1 MMVNFCVAT
10 SSEEMVPPDIAFL
23 KDFLKAEKEV
33 VLGSF
38 GVQFEV
44 EKKLIA
50 TDIELPNG
58 KQIDLNFLS
67 DNDRSVNLLVSD
79 MDGTLLEEECI
90 DEIAELVGK
99 GPEVKKITALAMKE
113 GLNFEEALVRRLA
126 LIKGTEIEV
135 LEKCMAKRINIR
147 YGAKVLFKTFKK
159 HFGDTAILSGGFT
172 FFSDRIQRELKA
184 DFSFANVLEFKNNR
198 LTGKILGSVINSEKK
213 TELMKQLSARQGKN
227 ISNAVAVGDG
237 NNDIAMISES
247 HMGISFRGGDQVNL
261 SAKHV
266 LKNSNISAI
275 LHLLGL
281 REDQFVY

>member
-172 FFSDRIQRELKA
+172 FFSDRIQRQLKA

-198 LTGKILGSVINSEKK
+198 LTGKILGSIVNSERK
-213 TELMKQLSARQGKN
+213 TELMKQLCARQGKN

-237 NNDIAMISES
+237 NNDIAMITES
-247 HMGISFRGGDQVNL
+247 HMGISFRGGDQVNR

>member
-1 MMVNFCVAT
+1 MLNFCVAT
-10 SSEEMVPPDIAFL
+10 SSEEMVPSDISFV
-23 KDFLKAEKEV
+23 KDYLQAEKGV

-44 EKKLIA
+44 EKQLIA
-50 TDIELPNG
+50 TDIKLHNG
-58 KQIDLNFLS
+58 KKIDLNFLS
-67 DNDRSVNLLVSD
+67 EEDRCVHLLVAD
-79 MDGTLLEEECI
+79 MDGTILEEECI
-90 DEIAELVGK
+90 DEIAELIGK

-113 GLNFEEALVRRLA
+113 GLNFEEALERRLA

-135 LEKCMAKRINIR
+135 LEKCIAKRINIR
-147 YGAKVLFKTFKK
+147 DGAEVLFKTFKK
-159 HFGDTAILSGGFT
+159 HFGETAILSGGFT
-172 FFSDRIQRELKA
+172 FFSDRIQRDLKA
-184 DFSFANVLEFKNNR
+184 DFSFANVLEFKSNR

-213 TELMKQLSARQGKN
+213 TELMKRLSARQGKK
-227 ISNAVAVGDG
+227 ISNVVAVGDG
-237 NNDIAMISES
+237 NNDIGMISES
-247 HMGISFRGGDQVNL
+247 RMGISFRGSHQVNL

>member
-33 VLGSF
+33 VLGSL

-50 TDIELPNG
+50 TDIKLPNG

-172 FFSDRIQRELKA
+172 FFSDRIQRQLKA

-198 LTGKILGSVINSEKK
+198 LTGKILGSIVNSEKK

>member
-1 MMVNFCVAT
+1 MVNFCVAT

-58 KQIDLNFLS
+58 KKIDLNFLS

-172 FFSDRIQRELKA
+172 FFSERIQRQLNA

-198 LTGKILGSVINSEKK
+198 LTGKILGSIVNSERK
-213 TELMKQLSARQGKN
+213 TELMKQLCARQGRN

-281 REDQFVY
+281 REDEFVY

>member
-1 MMVNFCVAT
+1 
-10 SSEEMVPPDIAFL
+10 
-23 KDFLKAEKEV
+23 
-33 VLGSF
+33 
-38 GVQFEV
+38 
-44 EKKLIA
+44 
-50 TDIELPNG
+50 
-58 KQIDLNFLS
+58 
-67 DNDRSVNLLVSD
+67 
-79 MDGTLLEEECI
+79 
-90 DEIAELVGK
+90 
-99 GPEVKKITALAMKE
+99 
-113 GLNFEEALVRRLA
+113 
-126 LIKGTEIEV
+126 
-135 LEKCMAKRINIR
+135 MAKRINIR
-147 YGAKVLFKTFKK
+147 DGAKVLFKTFKK

-198 LTGKILGSVINSEKK
+198 LTGKILGSIVNSEKK

-247 HMGISFRGGDQVNL
+247 HMGVSFRGGDLVNL

-275 LHLLGL
+275 LYLLGL

>member
-1 MMVNFCVAT
+1 MFNFCVAT
-10 SSEEMVPPDIAFL
+10 SSGAMLASEIAFL
-23 KDFLKAEKEV
+23 KDHLKADRV
-33 VLGSF
+33 DVLGPF

-50 TDIELPNG
+50 TAIRLTNG
-58 KQIDLNFLS
+58 KKVDLNFIS
-67 DNDRSVNLLVSD
+67 EDERRVHLLVSD
-79 MDGTLLEEECI
+79 MDGTILEEECI

-99 GPEVKKITALAMKE
+99 GPEVKKITASAMKE
-113 GLNFEEALVRRLA
+113 GLNFEEALERRLA

-147 YGAKVLFKTFKK
+147 HGAKVLFKTFKK

-198 LTGKILGSVINSEKK
+198 LTGKILGSIVNSEKK

-237 NNDIAMISES
+237 NNDIGMISES
-247 HMGISFRGGDQVNL
+247 RMGISFRGSHQVNL

-281 REDQFVY
+281 KEDQFVH

>member
-1 MMVNFCVAT
+1 LCVAT
-10 SSEEMVPPDIAFL
+10 SSEKMVPSDIAFL
-23 KDFLKAEKEV
+23 KDYLKAEKEV

-38 GVQFEV
+38 GVQFEI

-50 TDIELPNG
+50 TDIEIGNG
-58 KQIDLNFLS
+58 KKIDLNFLS

-113 GLNFEEALVRRLA
+113 GLNFEEALERRLA

-237 NNDIAMISES
+237 NNDIAMIAES

-275 LHLLGL
+275 LYLLGL
-281 REDQFVY
+281 RESQFVY

>member
-1 MMVNFCVAT
+1 MLNFCVAT
-10 SSEEMVPPDIAFL
+10 SCEEMVTSDIAFL
-23 KDFLKAEKEV
+23 KNYLKAERED

-38 GVQFEV
+38 GAQFEV

-50 TDIELPNG
+50 RDVMVHNG
-58 KQIDLNFLS
+58 KKIDLNFLS
-67 DNDRSVNLLVSD
+67 EGDRKVHLLVSD
-79 MDGTLLEEECI
+79 MDGTILEEECI
-90 DEIAELVGK
+90 DEIAELIGK

-113 GLNFEEALVRRLA
+113 DLNFEEALERRLA

-147 YGAKVLFKTFKK
+147 DGAEVLFKTFKK
-159 HFGDTAILSGGFT
+159 HFGETAILSGGFT
-172 FFSDRIQRELKA
+172 FFSDRIQRNLKA
-184 DFSFANVLEFKNNR
+184 DFSFANVLELKSNR
-198 LTGKILGSVINSEKK
+198 LTGKILGSIINSERK

-227 ISNAVAVGDG
+227 TSDVVAVGDG
-237 NNDIAMISES
+237 NNDIGMISES
-247 HMGISFRGGDQVNL
+247 RMGISFRGSHQVNL

>member
-1 MMVNFCVAT
+1 MVNFCVAT
-10 SSEEMVPPDIAFL
+10 SSEEMVPLDIAFL
-23 KDFLKAEKEV
+23 KDYLKAEKEV

-99 GPEVKKITALAMKE
+99 GTEVKKITALAMKE
-113 GLNFEEALVRRLA
+113 GLNFEEALDRRLA

-135 LEKCMAKRINIR
+135 LEKCIAKRINIR
-147 YGAKVLFKTFKK
+147 CGAKVLFKTFKK

-172 FFSDRIQRELKA
+172 FFSDRIQRKLKA

-198 LTGKILGSVINSEKK
+198 LTGKILGSIINSEKK
-213 TELMKQLSARQGKN
+213 AELMKQLSTRQGKN
-227 ISNAVAVGDG
+227 ISNAIAVGDG

-266 LKNSNISAI
+266 LNNSNISAI

>member
-1 MMVNFCVAT
+1 MLNFCVAT
-10 SSEEMVPPDIAFL
+10 SFEEMIPSDITFL
-23 KDFLKAEKEV
+23 KNYLKAEKEV

-50 TDIELPNG
+50 TDIKLRHG
-58 KQIDLNFLS
+58 KKIDLNFLS
-67 DNDRSVNLLVSD
+67 ENDRSVNLLVSD

-147 YGAKVLFKTFKK
+147 CGAKVLFKTFKK

-198 LTGKILGSVINSEKK
+198 LTGKILGSIINSERK

-247 HMGISFRGGDQVNL
+247 HVGVSFRGGDQVNL

>member
-1 MMVNFCVAT
+1 MVNFCVAT

-198 LTGKILGSVINSEKK
+198 LTGKILGSIVNSEKK

>member
-1 MMVNFCVAT
+1 VAT

-23 KDFLKAEKEV
+23 KDYLKAEKEV
-33 VLGSF
+33 VLGSL

-50 TDIELPNG
+50 TDIKLPNG

-67 DNDRSVNLLVSD
+67 ENDRSVNLLVSD

-113 GLNFEEALVRRLA
+113 GLDFEEALVRRLA

-159 HFGDTAILSGGFT
+159 HFGETAILSGGFT
-172 FFSDRIQRELKA
+172 FFSDRLQRELKA

-213 TELMKQLSARQGKN
+213 TKLMKQLSARQGKN

>member
-50 TDIELPNG
+50 TDIALPNG

-159 HFGDTAILSGGFT
+159 HFGETAILSGGFT

-198 LTGKILGSVINSEKK
+198 LTGKILGSIVNSEKK

>member
-23 KDFLKAEKEV
+23 KDLLKAEKEV

-50 TDIELPNG
+50 TDIKLPNG

-198 LTGKILGSVINSEKK
+198 LTGKILGSIVNSERK

>member
-1 MMVNFCVAT
+1 MLNFCVAT
-10 SSEEMVPPDIAFL
+10 SCEELVPSDIVFL
-23 KDFLKAEKEV
+23 KEYLKAEKEL

-44 EKKLIA
+44 EKKSIA
-50 TDIELPNG
+50 TDIKLHTG

-67 DNDRSVNLLVSD
+67 EYDRSVHLLVSD

-113 GLNFEEALVRRLA
+113 GLNFEEALERRLA
-126 LIKGTEIEV
+126 LIKGTGIEV
-135 LEKCMAKRINIR
+135 LEKCLAKRINIR
-147 YGAKVLFKTFKK
+147 CGAKVLFQTFKK
-159 HFGDTAILSGGFT
+159 YFGETAILSGGFT
-172 FFSDRIQRELKA
+172 FFSDSIQRDLEA
-184 DFSFANVLEFKNNR
+184 DFSFANVLEFKSNR

-213 TELMKQLSARQGKN
+213 AELMKQLIARQGKN
-227 ISNAVAVGDG
+227 SSNVVAVGDG

-247 HMGISFRGGDQVNL
+247 HMGISFRGGDQVNVA
-261 SAKHV
+261 AKHV
-266 LKNSNISAI
+266 LRNSNISAI

-281 REDQFVY
+281 GEDQFVY

>member
-1 MMVNFCVAT
+1 MLNLCVAT
-10 SSEEMVPPDIAFL
+10 SSEKMVPSDIAFL
-23 KDFLKAEKEV
+23 KDYLKAEKEV

-38 GVQFEV
+38 GVQFEI

-50 TDIELPNG
+50 TDIELGNG
-58 KQIDLNFLS
+58 KKIDLNFLS

-113 GLNFEEALVRRLA
+113 GLNFEEALERRLA

-172 FFSDRIQRELKA
+172 FFSDQIQRELKA

-198 LTGKILGSVINSEKK
+198 LTGKILGSVINPEKK

-275 LHLLGL
+275 LYLLGL

>member
-1 MMVNFCVAT
+1 MR
-10 SSEEMVPPDIAFL
+10 
-23 KDFLKAEKEV
+23 
-33 VLGSF
+33 
-38 GVQFEV
+38 
-44 EKKLIA
+44 
-50 TDIELPNG
+50 LP
-58 KQIDLNFLS
+58 
-67 DNDRSVNLLVSD
+67 NLLVK
-79 MDGTLLEEECI
+79 E
-90 DEIAELVGK
+90 
-99 GPEVKKITALAMKE
+99 PEVKKITALAMKE
-113 GLNFEEALVRRLA
+113 GLNFEEALERRLA

-147 YGAKVLFKTFKK
+147 CGAKVLFKTFKK
-159 HFGDTAILSGGFT
+159 HFGETAILSGGFT

-198 LTGKILGSVINSEKK
+198 LTGKILGSIVNSEKK
-213 TELMKQLSARQGKN
+213 AELMKQLSARQGKN

>member
-1 MMVNFCVAT
+1 MVNFCVAT

-50 TDIELPNG
+50 TDIKLPNG

-67 DNDRSVNLLVSD
+67 DNDRNVNLLVSD

-113 GLNFEEALVRRLA
+113 GLNFEEALIRRLA

-147 YGAKVLFKTFKK
+147 FGAKVLFKTFKK

-237 NNDIAMISES
+237 NNDIAMISQS

-275 LHLLGL
+275 LYLLGL
-281 REDQFVY
+281 RENQFVY

>member
-1 MMVNFCVAT
+1 MLNFCVAT
-10 SSEEMVPPDIAFL
+10 SSEEMVPSDITFL
-23 KDFLKAEKEV
+23 KDHLKAEKEV

-50 TDIELPNG
+50 TGIELRNG

-67 DNDRSVNLLVSD
+67 ENDRVVNLLVSD

-147 YGAKVLFKTFKK
+147 CGAKVLFKTFKK

-172 FFSDRIQRELKA
+172 FFSDRIQRQLKA

-198 LTGKILGSVINSEKK
+198 LTGKILGSIVNSERK

>member
-1 MMVNFCVAT
+1 MLNFCVAT
-10 SSEEMVPPDIAFL
+10 SCEKIVNSDIAFL
-23 KDFLKAEKEV
+23 KDYLKAERED

-50 TDIELPNG
+50 TDINLHNG
-58 KQIDLNFLS
+58 KKIDLNFLS
-67 DNDRSVNLLVSD
+67 EDDRRVHLLVSD
-79 MDGTLLEEECI
+79 MDGTILEEECI
-90 DEIAELVGK
+90 DEIAELIGK
-99 GPEVKKITALAMKE
+99 GPEVKKITALAMNE
-113 GLNFEEALVRRLA
+113 GLNFEEALERRLA

-147 YGAKVLFKTFKK
+147 DGAKVLFKTFKK
-159 HFGDTAILSGGFT
+159 HFGETAILSGGFT
-172 FFSDRIQRELKA
+172 FFSDRIQKDLKA
-184 DFSFANVLEFKNNR
+184 DFSFANVLEFKSNR
-198 LTGKILGSVINSEKK
+198 ATGKILGSVINSEKK
-213 TELMKQLSARQGKN
+213 TELMKQLSARQGKKTLN
-227 ISNAVAVGDG
+227 VVAVGDG
-237 NNDIAMISES
+237 NNDIGMISES
-247 HMGISFRGGDQVNL
+247 RMGISFKGSHQVNL

>member
-50 TDIELPNG
+50 TDIKLPNG

-198 LTGKILGSVINSEKK
+198 LTGKILGSIVNSEKK

>member
-1 MMVNFCVAT
+1 MVNFCVAT

-23 KDFLKAEKEV
+23 KDYLKAEKEV
-33 VLGSF
+33 VLGSL

-50 TDIELPNG
+50 TDIKLPNG

-67 DNDRSVNLLVSD
+67 ENDRSVNLLVSD

-113 GLNFEEALVRRLA
+113 GLDFEEALVRRLA

-159 HFGDTAILSGGFT
+159 HFGETAILSGGFT

-198 LTGKILGSVINSEKK
+198 LTGKILGSIVNSEKK

-227 ISNAVAVGDG
+227 FSNAVAVGDG

-281 REDQFVY
+281 REEQFVY